1 MATTTPSTTPVSDA
15 GKTRVLA
22 RFTAAGNVNTD
33 QYDQVI
39 DRMAASGNWPPDGLE
54 YHVAFRSNGN
64 LRVSEVWDS
73 RAQLDASL
81 ARLMPVLK
89 DVGIELRSE
98 PELLDVHN
106 VISR

>member
-1 MATTTPSTTPVSDA
+1 MATDNPSSTPVMDA
-15 GKTRVLA
+15 RKTRVLA
-22 RFTAAGNVNTD
+22 RFTAAGSVDTN
-33 QYDQVI
+33 QYDEAI
-39 DRMAASGNWPPDGLE
+39 RRLETSGEWPPDGLE

-73 RAQLDASL
+73 RDQLDAFGE
-81 ARLMPVLK
+81 RLMPILK

>member
-1 MATTTPSTTPVSDA
+1 MATMTPSTTPVTDA

-22 RFTAAGNVNTD
+22 RFTAAGNVSTD
-33 QYDQVI
+33 QYDKVI
-39 DRMAASGNWPPDGLE
+39 RRLEASGDWPADGLE

-73 RAQLDASL
+73 REQLDASM
-81 ARLMPVLK
+81 ARLMPILK
-89 DVGIELRSE
+89 DEGVELRSE

>member
-1 MATTTPSTTPVSDA
+1 MATTTPSMAPATDA
-15 GKTRVLA
+15 VKTRVLA
-22 RFTAAGNVNTD
+22 RFTAAGNVSTD
-33 QYDQVI
+33 QYDKVI
-39 DRMAASGNWPPDGLE
+39 RRLEASGDWPADGLE

-73 RAQLDASL
+73 REQLDASL
-81 ARLMPVLK
+81 ARLMPILK
-89 DVGIELRSE
+89 DEGIELRSE